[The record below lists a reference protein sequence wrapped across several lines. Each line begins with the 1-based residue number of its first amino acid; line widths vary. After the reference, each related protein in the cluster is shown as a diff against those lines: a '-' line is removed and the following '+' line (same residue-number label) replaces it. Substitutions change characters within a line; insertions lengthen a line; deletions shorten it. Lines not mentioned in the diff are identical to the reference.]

1 MQRRKPKPQTYRKSN
16 VYNSFF
22 YILRVTTIRASNHKR
37 SLTNFRALKATQK
50 TPQTVTLKTRDTL
63 SFEFAAS
70 KKTFNISYLSLHL
83 KILCIC
89 DVQTNKRKKK
99 NMWRDSGMRRYQDC
113 RRRRCL
119 EVSLIMPQFHCSVVL
134 YIRLWMWAPQVPP
147 VGWIL
152 LQHQYLQCWQR
163 IAAPEAAPWPA
174 ELWTLYHVHS
184 TWTFTSLLH
193 WSAV

>member
-99 NMWRDSGMRRYQDC
+99 HVKRFWHAKISRLSKETLSGSFSDHATIPLLRR
-113 RRRRCL
+113 
-119 EVSLIMPQFHCSVVL
+119 
-134 YIRLWMWAPQVPP
+134 
-147 VGWIL
+147 
-152 LQHQYLQCWQR
+152 
-163 IAAPEAAPWPA
+163 
-174 ELWTLYHVHS
+174 TVH
-184 TWTFTSLLH
+184 
-193 WSAV
+193 